1 VTTMEQITGLILA
14 GGPGTRMG
22 GLDKGLIL
30 LDGQSMVERAI
41 VRLRSQVAGIVIS
54 ANRHL
59 DRYAQFGP
67 RVVPDPTPGFPG
79 PLAGIAAACRVVTT
93 EYILIVPCDAPFLDL
108 NLAARLTHAAQSQQ
122 MLVAVA
128 HDGRR
133 VQPLFMLVARSLGTE
148 IEDVLA
154 RSDST
159 LEQWLAMRS
168 HAVCRFASAEGFVS
182 VDSTEDRAAIEAQLR
197 EQRLG
202 HTAVPKKQ
210 SPLTRAFKDWRA
222 RRDSNS
228 RPPGS

>member
-1 VTTMEQITGLILA
+1 MREHITGVILA

-41 VRLRSQVAGIVIS
+41 ARLRPQVAEIVIS

-59 DRYAQFGP
+59 ERYAQLGL
-67 RVVPDPTPGFPG
+67 RVVSDPATDYPG
-79 PLAGIAAACRVVTT
+79 PLAGIASACRVVTT
-93 EYILIVPCDAPFLDL
+93 EHILTVPCDTPFLDC
-108 NLAARLTHAAQSQQ
+108 NLAARLAQTALHQPGS
-122 MLVAVA
+122 VAVA

-133 VQPLFMLVARSLGTE
+133 LQPLFMLMARSLGPE
-148 IEDVLA
+148 IEAQLA
-154 RSDST
+154 RGERTID
-159 LEQWLAMRS
+159 QWLTTRS
-168 HAVCRFASAEGFVS
+168 YATCHFDNAEAFTG
-182 VDSTEDRAAIEAQLR
+182 VDDAEDRARSERQLR

-202 HTAVPKKQ
+202 HTPTSKKQ
-210 SPLTRAFKDWRA
+210 SPLTRAFKEWRA